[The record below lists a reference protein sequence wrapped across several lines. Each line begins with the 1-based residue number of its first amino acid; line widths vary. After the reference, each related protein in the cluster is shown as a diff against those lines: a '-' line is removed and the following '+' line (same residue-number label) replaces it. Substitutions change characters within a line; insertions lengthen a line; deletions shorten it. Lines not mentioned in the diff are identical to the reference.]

1 MNKFIDKIKNLVA
14 KKEPSLAEMYDLM
27 NQELKKAED
36 DVGGDFF
43 PKEKVLTPE
52 QVHYATLELKQD
64 ATFEDAKASYSE
76 LKKKYNP
83 EKFEK
88 DSDEYK
94 EFQEKVARLEFSYA
108 FFKQK
113 FGINE

>member
-1 MNKFIDKIKNLVA
+1 MNKFIDKIKNLVG
-14 KKEPSLAEMYDLM
+14 KKEQSLADMYDLM
-27 NQELKKAED
+27 NKELKKAED

-52 QVHYATLELKQD
+52 QVHYATLNLKD
-64 ATFEDAKASYSE
+64 NATFDDVKESYKS

-83 EKFEK
+83 ENFEK

-113 FGINE
+113 FDIHE